1 MEMAPGVEAVEVKSS
16 HARRDKFHRST
27 RKVKMKAN
35 RQFPDCLQV
44 VKSRLASRDDEQP
57 ARNIKSQE
65 KKKFKIS
72 RKSDVAWSFK
82 GPPTDGLAKKCES
95 IWGGEF

>member
-1 MEMAPGVEAVEVKSS
+1 MEMAPDVEAVEVKSS
-16 HARRDKFHRST
+16 RAKRVKFHRST

-65 KKKFKIS
+65 RKIKIS
-72 RKSDVAWSFK
+72 WKSDVAWSFK
-82 GPPTDGLAKKCES
+82 GPPTDGFAKKCES